1 MTNKKV
7 IQTFFDLIKGEFN
20 FYKNS
25 SKYDKTM
32 KQIYKDMK
40 KIKPKKIVINK
51 VPYDEN
57 TLSKS
62 HFVSDNA
69 KKALSKVEYVYQCML
84 NISGVD
90 ITLNFIMT
98 INNKNEY
105 IKYAE
110 KVQRILIFMISLSN
124 LKMKTL
130 NIVLF
135 LHNDKKVITK
145 KYEILSP
152 KHINTAVTYAC
163 NPNGEIFLYRK
174 EEWFKVLIH
183 ELMHSLCLDFS
194 GIDIKSLQDNI
205 KKIFNIESEF
215 EISETY
221 SEFWATIINCCFLS
235 IDISKSYKTFK
246 QNVTM
251 MIDFE
256 RIFSLFQSTKILKYM
271 KIDNYKSFLNE
282 QSHLF
287 EEKTNVF
294 SYYILKSVL
303 LYHYDEFMSLCYENN
318 QPSNPI
324 LFYKSPGNLNDL
336 FHFILNNYNN
346 EEFVDDY
353 LKMSELF
360 KKVRNDTLLRT
371 MRMTLFE
378 KK

>member
-7 IQTFFDLIKGEFN
+7 IQTFFDLINGEFN

-25 SKYDKTM
+25 KRYDKIL

-51 VPYDEN
+51 VPYQEK

-69 KKALSKVEYVYQCML
+69 KKALSKIKYTYQS
-84 NISGVD
+84 NFTISGVD
-90 ITLNFIMT
+90 ITLDFIMT
-98 INNKNEY
+98 NNNKNEY
-105 IKYAE
+105 LKNAE
-110 KVQRILIFMISLSN
+110 KVQRLLNFMINLSN

-130 NIVLF
+130 NIILF
-135 LHNDKKVITK
+135 LHDDKKVINK

-152 KHINTAVTYAC
+152 KHVNTAVTYAC

-205 KKIFNIESEF
+205 KKIFNINSEF

-235 IDISKSYKTFK
+235 LDISRSYKTFK

-251 MIDFE
+251 MVDFE

-271 KIDNYKSFLNE
+271 KIDNYKTFLNE

-294 SYYILKSVL
+294 SYYILKSIL
-303 LYHYDEFMSLCYENN
+303 LYHYDDFMTLCYENN

-324 LFYKSPGNLNDL
+324 FFYKSPANLNDL

-346 EEFVDDY
+346 DEFVDDY
-353 LKMSELF
+353 MKMSELF
-360 KKVRNDTLLRT
+360 KKVRNNTLLHT